1 MILTTMHYK
10 TILAAALAVNAATA
24 DSTSMNLTSLIA
36 SNSNLSALGTLLKAY
51 PSIASSLAN
60 ATNVTVLAPDN
71 AAISAL
77 NTSMSSMSSSVN
89 MTKYI
94 EALLD
99 YHVIPGK
106 YFASNFSS
114 TPLFPHTMLNMT
126 MYSNVTDGQVVEC
139 VLSGKQAE
147 IISGMK
153 MVSNVTQANLNYSGG
168 VVHVIDKVLTIPD
181 NFSTTAQAADLT
193 DCVGATNALNLTSTL
208 DTAMDITIFA
218 PSNSAFQEIATG
230 LTKLNTS
237 QLTDILEYHVMNGTV
252 DYSTDLKNGS
262 LMMMDGKN
270 LTVRIENGT
279 IFVNAA
285 RIINADILIANGVI
299 HVIDSVL
306 NPNNTAGPNP
316 TMTGVAT
323 AFSGA
328 SSGTVP
334 FTSGVTSPTSTNS
347 ALVTT
352 NSAVAVSYSTTNSGF
367 VGASSVVKS
376 SSSKAAA
383 AAMAM
388 PTGAIGAAALFGGAA
403 FLANNA

>member
-1 MILTTMHYK
+1 MHYK
-10 TILAAALAVNAATA
+10 TILAAALAVNAAAA

-77 NTSMSSMSSSVN
+77 NTSMSSMSSSTN

-106 YFASNFSS
+106 LFASNFSS
-114 TPLFPHTMLNMT
+114 TPIFPHTMLNMT

-139 VLSGKQAE
+139 VLSGTQAE

-153 MVSNVTQANLNYSGG
+153 MVSNVTQANLNFSGG

-208 DTAMDITIFA
+208 DTATDITIFA
-218 PSNSAFQEIATG
+218 PSNSAFQDIATG

-237 QLTDILEYHVMNGTV
+237 QLTDILEYHILNGTV
-252 DYSTDLKNGS
+252 DYSTSLKNGT
-262 LMMMDGKN
+262 LTMMNGKN
-270 LTVRIENGT
+270 LTVRIEKGA

-334 FTSGVTSPTSTNS
+334 FTSGVTSPTSTNA

-352 NSAVAVSYSTTNSGF
+352 NSAVASSYSTTNSGF
-367 VGASSVVKS
+367 VGASSVTKS

-383 AAMAM
+383 AAIAM

-403 FLANNA
+403 FLANNV